1 VIVVDGALV
10 VDGVVGAPDACF
22 KPRQADV
29 VMSGAGRAIL
39 VRIPANR

>member
-1 VIVVDGALV
+1 VIVVDGAIV
-10 VDGVVGAPDACF
+10 VDGVAGEPDAVF

-39 VRIPANR
+39 IRTQPG